1 MEIDEFSQTFFRMEM
16 EEDFFSWRTPDAN
29 PFWDVV
35 RYELFF
41 SLFEKDE
48 PQSLQNV
55 VASGS
60 LRSKI
65 KKIASVPARVVAL
78 TIQWARM
85 KAMRQV
91 DFLALVASRYKDV
104 DGRPADHASIDVLRT
119 FSELGSIRKIESQ
132 PGLLHDVNVNILIS
146 GAARVYRLPSS
157 LEKYLR
163 DMAEAIAD
171 AEQKY
176 FGARDP
182 NLFSVV
188 RREYTSHL
196 VQRQIWHEIIER
208 SNPRFI
214 LMTQNGIQKGALIEA
229 RKRGVPVVECQH
241 GVISRMHPAYSYP
254 TALQPGEGA
263 VVPDVL
269 LLFSEYWMGQCY
281 MPGTKMLVAGNDRF
295 GNKGIRSTRNGAAVF
310 VTAAFFHKYL
320 SPLAVELAR
329 SMPTRAF
336 IMKLHP
342 AQVADQGRIEEEY
355 RGIQNLSV
363 VGTEKS
369 CSELFADASDVVI
382 VQSTASYEALDH
394 GVPVHILR
402 QCGYM
407 SHGDLFTHPDVHL
420 FSTAAELQ
428 GLLFRPVAGKDHGL
442 PFFSAFDPSAIREI
456 SVLHRRG
463 TGVVA

>member
-1 MEIDEFSQTFFRMEM
+1 
-16 EEDFFSWRTPDAN
+16 
-29 PFWDVV
+29 
-35 RYELFF
+35 
-41 SLFEKDE
+41 
-48 PQSLQNV
+48 
-55 VASGS
+55 
-60 LRSKI
+60 
-65 KKIASVPARVVAL
+65 
-78 TIQWARM
+78 
-85 KAMRQV
+85 
-91 DFLALVASRYKDV
+91 
-104 DGRPADHASIDVLRT
+104 
-119 FSELGSIRKIESQ
+119 
-132 PGLLHDVNVNILIS
+132 
-146 GAARVYRLPSS
+146 
-157 LEKYLR
+157 
-163 DMAEAIAD
+163 
-171 AEQKY
+171 
-176 FGARDP
+176 
-182 NLFSVV
+182 
-188 RREYTSHL
+188 
-196 VQRQIWHEIIER
+196 
-208 SNPRFI
+208 
-214 LMTQNGIQKGALIEA
+214 
-229 RKRGVPVVECQH
+229 
-241 GVISRMHPAYSYP
+241 MHPAYSYP

-295 GNKGIRSTRNGAAVF
+295 DNKGIRSTRNGAAVF